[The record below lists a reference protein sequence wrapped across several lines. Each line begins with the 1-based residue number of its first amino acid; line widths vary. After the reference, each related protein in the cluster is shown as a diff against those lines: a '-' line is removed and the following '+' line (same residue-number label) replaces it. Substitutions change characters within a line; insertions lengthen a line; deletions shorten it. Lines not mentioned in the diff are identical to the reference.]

1 MNDANRDALSD
12 VNRDALNDANRDAL
26 NDANRDALSHA
37 VLFNVVLLD
46 LSSSSVYSDN

>member
-12 VNRDALNDANRDAL
+12 VNRDAL